1 MDVKTSLVALWLSGS
16 LLLPLVACAQP
27 DTREDPSTSAS
38 TADTEATPPAE
49 PPNQASSSAP
59 SSVSESPGSHSAQ
72 PAESSIP
79 LSENKSVQQH
89 PPLISNSAIVGAT
102 VKNAQGEQLGTIREV
117 MIDPQTGR
125 VAYVV
130 LTSSDMLGRNE
141 KSMAIPW
148 EALRVGLGKNELVVE
163 VDNSKLSSAPTYEM
177 SQK

>member
-1 MDVKTSLVALWLSGS
+1 M
-16 LLLPLVACAQP
+16 
-27 DTREDPSTSAS
+27 
-38 TADTEATPPAE
+38 
-49 PPNQASSSAP
+49 
-59 SSVSESPGSHSAQ
+59 
-72 PAESSIP
+72 P
-79 LSENKSVQQH
+79 LSENKSSQPH

-148 EALRVGLGKNELVVE
+148 EALRVELGKNELVVE
-163 VDNSKLSSAPTYEM
+163 VDDSKLSSAPTYEM
-177 SQK
+177 SQR